1 MQKEHTAVFIG
12 HRELFGVDAAA
23 VETEIKKLLASGV
36 THFLNGGM
44 GRFDW
49 LCAQTVFSLKKTDKR
64 IQNIL
69 VIPYLSFHIEEREYF
84 DAILYPEGFERYH
97 FKEAIIKRNEY
108 LVHHA
113 AYAICYVKHSWG
125 GAAQTLRKAK
135 QRGVPIIHLSR
146 K

>member
-1 MQKEHTAVFIG
+1 
-12 HRELFGVDAAA
+12 
-23 VETEIKKLLASGV
+23 
-36 THFLNGGM
+36 M

-113 AYAICYVKHSWG
+113 AYAICYVTHSWG

-135 QRGVPIIHLSR
+135 QCGVQIIHLNR
-146 K
+146 